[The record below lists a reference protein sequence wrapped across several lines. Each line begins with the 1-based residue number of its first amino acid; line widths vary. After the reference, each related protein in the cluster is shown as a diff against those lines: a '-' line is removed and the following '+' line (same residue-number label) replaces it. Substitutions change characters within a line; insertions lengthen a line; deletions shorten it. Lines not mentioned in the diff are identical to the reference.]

1 MLLFVR
7 HPKDGVSTTIY
18 TARISSARCTPE
30 LDRAMQFGR
39 AGDRV
44 GGMLD
49 YPGARR
55 VCDREG
61 NHREGPANVELQRF
75 TPSYRGSD
83 DG

>member
-18 TARISSARCTPE
+18 TARISSARCTPK

-39 AGDRV
+39 VR
-44 GGMLD
+44 
-49 YPGARR
+49 
-55 VCDREG
+55 DREG
-61 NHREGPANVELQRF
+61 DHREGPANVELQRF
-75 TPSYRGSD
+75 TPSYRGSH